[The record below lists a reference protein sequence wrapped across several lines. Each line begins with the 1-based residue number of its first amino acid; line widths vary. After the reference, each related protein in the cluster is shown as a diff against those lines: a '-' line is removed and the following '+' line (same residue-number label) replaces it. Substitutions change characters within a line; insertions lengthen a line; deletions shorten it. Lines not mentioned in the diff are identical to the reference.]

1 MLAITNHH
9 QAMKMI
15 ASVAETNTMTMA
27 MIAPTIGTTV
37 LMIKR
42 TVGDGITI
50 RNHRGITKIKIADQI
65 DIHTKTEIIAM
76 TDGVTAAAAVAAGD
90 VIMIMIEKTDVIHIE
105 AAVTRPANIV
115 ITRNPIEIICHQ

>member
-1 MLAITNHH
+1 
-9 QAMKMI
+9 
-15 ASVAETNTMTMA
+15 MTMA

-50 RNHRGITKIKIADQI
+50 RNRGITKIKIADQI